1 MTENAKSISIEV
13 PHRISGFFEIVDEI
27 NGIKITDPELI
38 GSRGAGFNLRA
49 VGKTT
54 IFIESVDNNEEDKS
68 KIYINNEEFNE
79 KAETTYFIINYIESY
94 LKKSINIKV
103 YHHFDLPVGC
113 GYGASGSGALGT
125 IFGLNNIL
133 NLGLSY
139 TELGRIAHIAE
150 VINRTGLGTVCG
162 LLAGG
167 LCVLK
172 EPGYPCNYESIP
184 VPENLR
190 IICGSFGAIQTK
202 SVLTS
207 PHLKL
212 KIKEAGK
219 KALKKLLNTPNI
231 KMFITASFEFV
242 RDTNILNILNLSKI
256 EELIENLNNL
266 NIYGASMNQLGQ
278 SVYAI
283 CKKSDQKKVLETFD
297 TFKPEVKVYISA
309 INKNRPEFLPIT

>member
-1 MTENAKSISIEV
+1 MTENIKSLSIEV

-27 NGIKITDPELI
+27 DGKKIMYPEHI
-38 GSRGAGFNLRA
+38 GSRGAGFNLNA

-54 IFIESVDNNEEDKS
+54 IIVEPLDNNEEDII

-79 KAETTYFIINYIESY
+79 KAETTYFIVKYITSY
-94 LKKSINIKV
+94 LKNPISIKV
-103 YHHFDLPVGC
+103 YHNFDLPVGC

-125 IFGLNNIL
+125 IFGLNKIL
-133 NLGLSY
+133 NLRLSY
-139 TELGRIAHIAE
+139 SERGRVAHIAE

-172 EPGYPCNYESIP
+172 EPGYPCIYESIP
-184 VPENLR
+184 VPENLI

-231 KMFITASFEFV
+231 KTFITASFEFV
-242 RDTNILNILNLSKI
+242 KDTNILNILNLSKI
-256 EELIENLNNL
+256 EELIEDLNNL
-266 NIYGASMNQLGQ
+266 NIYGASMNQLGR

-283 CKKSDQKKVLETFD
+283 CEKSDQKKVLETFD
-297 TFKPEVKVYISA
+297 GFKPEIKIYISA
-309 INKNRPEFLPIT
+309 INKNRPRFLPIT